1 MMPSWV
7 STLKNTPFWHNYKKI
22 FLSLQTEFQS
32 IHRSMPSDSLHNAL
46 SIMIKNYFTA
56 IALLFAVTSLTA
68 QNSYFVHTKNAI
80 VNEADEQA
88 SGHEEE
94 EQKDPIKEYF
104 KNYSLCDWVEGMRF
118 MVIPEKYD
126 LIVNTFRSAENNKEV
141 SNGSLRHKI
150 MVYKGNSIGDNGH
163 SRINFHCEDNNKD
176 YYYELTGSSFESYC
190 GGKMGVPT
198 LAYLGD
204 VDTARVRLK
213 DAVWHTKLSTYYID
227 TSVNSDGREEVK
239 VKKGEEV
246 KVVAIGVGTRRYPV
260 KFIVED
266 KKGNQ
271 FFMDV
276 AISRTNSGMRDD
288 EFEAADVIP
297 HTLRGAFD
305 FEDLF
310 LSSNSE
316 YKKYLKQQVYTKYK
330 TKMLNSKGE
339 EVSVV
344 KFSRF
349 IVTNIKQSE
358 KSNYVEFGLQSVK
371 TQETYT
377 KLVTFSHQDVIGN
390 IDGNDEA
397 YVKDLFGVGD
407 IWKNIPESHRDLIS
421 KGKVAKGFTRN
432 EVELSLGKPDR
443 TAVNSQGIE
452 TWTYN
457 SSMKIIQ
464 FNKAGKVIGE
474 RRI

>member
-1 MMPSWV
+1 
-7 STLKNTPFWHNYKKI
+7 
-22 FLSLQTEFQS
+22 
-32 IHRSMPSDSLHNAL
+32 
-46 SIMIKNYFTA
+46 
-56 IALLFAVTSLTA
+56 
-68 QNSYFVHTKNAI
+68 
-80 VNEADEQA
+80 
-88 SGHEEE
+88 
-94 EQKDPIKEYF
+94 
-104 KNYSLCDWVEGMRF
+104 
-118 MVIPEKYD
+118 
-126 LIVNTFRSAENNKEV
+126 
-141 SNGSLRHKI
+141 
-150 MVYKGNSIGDNGH
+150 
-163 SRINFHCEDNNKD
+163 
-176 YYYELTGSSFESYC
+176 
-190 GGKMGVPT
+190 
-198 LAYLGD
+198 
-204 VDTARVRLK
+204 
-213 DAVWHTKLSTYYID
+213 
-227 TSVNSDGREEVK
+227 
-239 VKKGEEV
+239 
-246 KVVAIGVGTRRYPV
+246 
-260 KFIVED
+260 
-266 KKGNQ
+266 
-271 FFMDV
+271 
-276 AISRTNSGMRDD
+276 
-288 EFEAADVIP
+288 
-297 HTLRGAFD
+297 
-305 FEDLF
+305 
-310 LSSNSE
+310 
-316 YKKYLKQQVYTKYK
+316 
-330 TKMLNSKGE
+330 MLNSKGE